1 MGCTRMNLTENRSP
15 SFEMLS
21 EDQKE
26 AIYNGMIKTL
36 NTTGA
41 NVHHE
46 GARELLDSH
55 GCDVDGIRGGTTARD
70 VARTGAGRHRATSPG
85 RR

>member
-1 MGCTRMNLTENRSP
+1 MGSTRMNLTENRSP

-46 GARELLDSH
+46 GARELLYSH
-55 GCDVDGIRGGTTARD
+55 GCDVDGIRVRIPPQVVLKALS
-70 VARTGAGRHRATSPG
+70 TSPPVTEIFC
-85 RR
+85 